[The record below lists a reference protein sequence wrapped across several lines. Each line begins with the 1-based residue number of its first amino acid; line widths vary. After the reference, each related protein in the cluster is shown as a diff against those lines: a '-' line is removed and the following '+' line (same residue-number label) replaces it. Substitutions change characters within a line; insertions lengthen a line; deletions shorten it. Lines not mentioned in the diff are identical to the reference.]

1 MAAVHKRSEPVPP
14 KRNGHPCAPGWR
26 AMEGFWAYVRLVR
39 KRGPQPYWTPV
50 APLHRL
56 VSYPLSYLYTA
67 AGLTPLSVT
76 LLGLEMALAGVTL
89 LLVLSP
95 GDPLWYVGLALLN
108 LGVIHDACDGEVAR
122 YRIQKGLQSPKTSRV
137 GIFADFW
144 AFAILVQALLPFT
157 VTFVAWRAGYP
168 WWLPALGAAAAFTL
182 LASYVAGFAQRAYW
196 PRPGGGLHEESLS
209 LVAGSRG
216 LLWLAQRTYFYAF
229 ETAMF
234 TFHATVALVAWSL
247 AGGEPVWFLAYAAFV
262 ATALLAAFL
271 VATVRTLATFDAQP

>member
-1 MAAVHKRSEPVPP
+1 
-14 KRNGHPCAPGWR
+14 
-26 AMEGFWAYVRLVR
+26 VR

-50 APLHRL
+50 APLHR
-56 VSYPLSYLYTA
+56 VFSYPLSYVYCALR
-67 AGLTPLSVT
+67 LTPLTVT
-76 LLGLEMALAGVTL
+76 LFGLLLALAGLAL
-89 LLVLSP
+89 LALEPLGTPLS
-95 GDPLWYVGLALLN
+95 WTGLALLN

-122 YRIQKGLQSPKTSRV
+122 YRIHHGLQSTATSRV

-209 LVAGSRG
+209 LAAGSRG

-234 TFHATVALVAWSL
+234 TAHATVALAVWSVQ
-247 AGGEPVWFLAYAAFV
+247 GGTPAWFLAYAAFV
-262 ATALLAAFL
+262 AAAILGAFV
-271 VATVRTLATFDAQP
+271 VATARTLRTFDAHP